1 MPELQGEELKTYP
14 KEKLINGSCKVP
26 VIWVALILP
35 KKTKKRIT
43 YGMAGRHE
51 SYKISGK
58 YELNW
63 FH

>member
-14 KEKLINGSCKVP
+14 KEKRKLQSASYMGCIDST
-26 VIWVALILP
+26 